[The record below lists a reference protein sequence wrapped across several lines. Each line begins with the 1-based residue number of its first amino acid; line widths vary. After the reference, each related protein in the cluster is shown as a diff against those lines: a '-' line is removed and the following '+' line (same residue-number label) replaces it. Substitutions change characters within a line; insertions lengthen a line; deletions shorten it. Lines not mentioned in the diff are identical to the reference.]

1 MTGTPPRLPSML
13 DMFLSAA
20 ASAAA
25 AKADVERPPWP
36 ANPFKKGVREGS
48 ATDKVHAILVAQQR
62 RWFEHCELMHLTGH
76 SRGGDHLGAQIPG
89 RARQGALDSF
99 RAPSAMATLSV
110 ERRRPWVTR
119 SIRPRR

>member
-76 SRGGDHLGAQIPG
+76 SRGAITWALKYLGERGKVRSI
-89 RARQGALDSF
+89 
-99 RAPSAMATLSV
+99 PSARHPQW
-110 ERRRPWVTR
+110 RRYRLNGEDHG
-119 SIRPRR
+119 